1 MINII
6 LTALIVFLIA
16 IIIFLTL
23 KIRRIKGQNIRDI
36 IKNPEKNNT
45 ICDKH
50 SVNIVQEETK
60 VTETIINGL
69 NSDEFKLYIQFVVDS
84 KTKKIVSGEGLSRWV
99 SGDRGIINPGEY
111 IPVMEESGLIT
122 DLDYYM
128 FEKICSQLEN
138 WGKEGLGH
146 LSLSCNITRI
156 TISEKDFVEKIKSIS
171 KKYAFDRSRL
181 IIEITEDAIEKD
193 RENAME
199 NIVKSKELGFRVALD
214 DLGNGYT
221 SLLNLCE
228 YPVDVVKIDR
238 EILLKTDTKRGI
250 DLFCGIIAL
259 AHNLGLKAVCEGVE
273 TEEQNK
279 LVIDSGCDYIQ
290 GWYYSK
296 AMPLGECDNFI
307 KEYKVV

>member
-111 IPVMEESGLIT
+111 IPVMEESWLIT
-122 DLDYYM
+122 DLDFYM
-128 FEKICSQLEN
+128 FEKICSQL
-138 WGKEGLGH
+138 
-146 LSLSCNITRI
+146 
-156 TISEKDFVEKIKSIS
+156 
-171 KKYAFDRSRL
+171 
-181 IIEITEDAIEKD
+181 
-193 RENAME
+193 
-199 NIVKSKELGFRVALD
+199 
-214 DLGNGYT
+214 
-221 SLLNLCE
+221 
-228 YPVDVVKIDR
+228 
-238 EILLKTDTKRGI
+238 
-250 DLFCGIIAL
+250 
-259 AHNLGLKAVCEGVE
+259 
-273 TEEQNK
+273 
-279 LVIDSGCDYIQ
+279 
-290 GWYYSK
+290 
-296 AMPLGECDNFI
+296 
-307 KEYKVV
+307 